1 MCGCFLFI
9 MLMPLVILQT
19 SIILSLRLKS
29 LSLFNHFLDVSQ
41 TITCVSL
48 GILFC
53 TFTRLTSLSVMD
65 SGFLLW
71 QFVVGF
77 HIQSVLKG
85 ELIAP
90 VNSQEFSQTVF

>member
-1 MCGCFLFI
+1 

-29 LSLFNHFLDVSQ
+29 LSLFNHSLDGSQ
-41 TITCVSL
+41 TVSFVSL

-65 SGFLLW
+65 SGFLLR
-71 QFVVGF
+71 QSVVGF
-77 HIQSVLKG
+77 NIQSALKG

-90 VNSQEFSQTVF
+90 VNSQELSQTVF